1 MSKSQKKTTEMVIK
15 PSELDLDLLSFSK
28 LETNKNSYG
37 QLTAYPIYNGGKLIM
52 QFPYIALDYYGV
64 PNIDDFH
71 ETDKD
76 REYCQVPLDP
86 DVKESADLLEVL
98 KSIDEH
104 LGTPEFKE
112 KYFGDKADK
121 YKLSPCVKVPDVKPG
136 EKTKSGKPKITIP
149 SVKIKISVDYDTG
162 EVDTTFFKPVM
173 VDGEKKRVPFENI
186 KTMTDVKTNVLSYK
200 SKAKFVVA
208 YIKLWAHQPTKKSPE
223 YGVTLK
229 AIKAEVDPAPKSG
242 ASLKE
247 LKVSDEFL
255 DSDSE
260 EKTVKT
266 TKPIAKIEVEE
277 DDEDDDEEIVAKPV
291 PKVETKITKKV
302 QQIESDDDD
311 DDDEEEE
318 EKPKPAAKQAKKVV
332 VEDDEE
338 EEEVVEKPKPA
349 VIKQAKK
356 VVVEDD
362 DEEEEVVEKPKPA
375 PKKAAAKGKGKT
387 ANA

>member
-52 QFPYIALDYYGV
+52 QFPNIALDFYGV

-98 KSIDEH
+98 KSLDDH
-104 LGTPEFKE
+104 LNTPEFKE

-149 SVKIKISVDYDTG
+149 SVKVKISVDYDTG
-162 EVDTTFFKPVM
+162 EVDTTFFKPTM
-173 VDGEKKRVPFENI
+173 VDGEKKRIPLENI
-186 KTMTDVKTNVLSYK
+186 KTMTDVKEKALSYK

-208 YIKLWAHQPTKKSPE
+208 VIKLWAHQSTKKSPE

-229 AIKAEVDPAPKSG
+229 AIKAEVDPSPKSG

-260 EKTVKT
+260 EKPTTAKT
-266 TKPIAKIEVEE
+266 TKPIAKIAVD
-277 DDEDDDEEIVAKPV
+277 DDEEEEDEEIVAKPV

-318 EKPKPAAKQAKKVV
+318 EKVVEKPKPAAKQAKKVV
-332 VEDDEE
+332 VEEDEDE
-338 EEEVVEKPKPA
+338 
-349 VIKQAKK
+349 
-356 VVVEDD
+356 
-362 DEEEEVVEKPKPA
+362 EEEEVVEKPKPA
-375 PKKAAAKGKGKT
+375 PKKAAAKGKGKS

>member
-52 QFPYIALDYYGV
+52 QFPNIALDFYGV

-98 KSIDEH
+98 KSLDDH
-104 LGTPEFKE
+104 LNTPEFKE

-149 SVKIKISVDYDTG
+149 SVKVKISVDYDTG
-162 EVDTTFFKPVM
+162 EVDTTFFKPTM
-173 VDGEKKRVPFENI
+173 VDGEKKRIPLENI
-186 KTMTDVKTNVLSYK
+186 KTITDVKEKALSYK

-208 YIKLWAHQPTKKSPE
+208 VIKLWAHQSTKKSPE

-229 AIKAEVDPAPKSG
+229 AIKAEVDPSPKSG

-260 EKTVKT
+260 EKTTTKV

-277 DDEDDDEEIVAKPV
+277 EDDDEDEEIVAKPV

-318 EKPKPAAKQAKKVV
+318 EKVVEKPKPVAKQAKKVV
-332 VEDDEE
+332 VEEE
-338 EEEVVEKPKPA
+338 
-349 VIKQAKK
+349 
-356 VVVEDD
+356 D

-375 PKKAAAKGKGKT
+375 AKKAAPKGKSK
-387 ANA
+387 ASNA

>member
-52 QFPYIALDYYGV
+52 QFPNIALDYYGV
-64 PNIDDFH
+64 PNKDDFH

-86 DVKESADLLEVL
+86 DVKESADLIKIL
-98 KSIDEH
+98 KSLDSH
-104 LGTPEFKE
+104 LDTPEFRE
-112 KYFGDKADK
+112 KYFGDNANK
-121 YKLSPCVKVPDVKPG
+121 YAYSPCVKVPDVKPG
-136 EKTKSGKPKITIP
+136 DKTKSGKPKITIP
-149 SVKIKISVDYDTG
+149 SIKIKISVDYDSG
-162 EVDTTFFKPVM
+162 EVDTTFFKPIM
-173 VDGEKKRVPFENI
+173 VDGEKKRIPLDNI
-186 KTMTDVKTNVLSYK
+186 KTIDDVKNHALSYK

-208 YIKLWAHQPTKKSPE
+208 CIKLWAHQPKKNAE
-223 YGVTLK
+223 YGVTWK
-229 AIKAEVDPAPKSG
+229 ALKAEVEPASKSG

-260 EKTVKT
+260 EKSTTTKT
-266 TKPIAKIEVEE
+266 TKPIAKIEVE
-277 DDEDDDEEIVAKPV
+277 DEDDDEDEEIVAKPV

-338 EEEVVEKPKPA
+338 EEEKPKPA

-362 DEEEEVVEKPKPA
+362 EEEEEVVEKPKPA
-375 PKKAAAKGKGKT
+375 PKKAAAKGKGKS